1 MTDCLS
7 AERSR
12 VEAALLRVLARARI
26 GSAALAPIVTACA
39 EAEADWAAWCGE
51 PAEDAAE
58 VAAMVN
64 LGDVADQVRFILDH
78 CGLEEGERRLMAL
91 VWPESVAA

>member
-12 VEAALLRVLARARI
+12 VEAALLRILARAQI
-26 GSAALAPIVTACA
+26 DSPALAPIVASCA
-39 EAEADWAAWCGE
+39 EAEADWAAWRGE
-51 PAEDAAE
+51 PSEDPVELAE
-58 VAAMVN
+58 MVN
-64 LGDVADQVRFILDH
+64 LGGVADQVRFILDH